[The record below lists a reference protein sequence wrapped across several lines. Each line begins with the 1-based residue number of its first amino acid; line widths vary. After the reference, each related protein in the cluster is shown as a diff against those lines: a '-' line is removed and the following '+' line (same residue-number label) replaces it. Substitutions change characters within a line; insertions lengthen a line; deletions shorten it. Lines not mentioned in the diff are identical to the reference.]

1 MYMNNRIY
9 DRTDSGWVVQGEL
22 TPQQQ
27 AARNAARSEKE
38 AKELAKA
45 LVKELEVELPR
56 AAAIKAAI
64 PVGQKLRSIKF
75 AMKIDRIFA
84 SMMSYQENGAI
95 LRKDI
100 DRYDDAIVDAHG
112 EVPRAVIE
120 YVEEA
125 FSELKHDRFSARARA
140 TRVGIELLA
149 EDD

>member
-1 MYMNNRIY
+1 MV
-9 DRTDSGWVVQGEL
+9 SAEQL
-22 TPQQQ
+22 KTPWLPPTAPWWTLGGRWAKDETIPKKTLVFSRFQ
-27 AARNAARSEKE
+27 A
-38 AKELAKA
+38 
-45 LVKELEVELPR
+45 VPQ
-56 AAAIKAAI
+56 AI
-64 PVGQKLRSIKF
+64 
-75 AMKIDRIFA
+75 A

-125 FSELKHDRFSARARA
+125 FSELKYARFSVRASA
-140 TRVGIELLA
+140 TRAGIKLLA